1 MWRQGRPKKN
11 AIGRSKGGRTT
22 KIHLAVDKK
31 KRPVRVL
38 LSPGNDHDITKFDDL
53 MEGLHANACLADK
66 AYDSKRV
73 IKTLES
79 RGIEPVIPARA
90 CSEPRTLNE
99 TLYAIRYLV
108 ECSFHD
114 LKRFR
119 RIATRYEK
127 TARNFSGFLFLA
139 CTILWT

>member
-1 MWRQGRPKKN
+1 VWWGWRSQKN
-11 AIGRSKGGRTT
+11 GIGRSRGGRTT

-38 LSPGNDHDITKFDDL
+38 VSAGNDHDVTKFDELID
-53 MEGLHANACLADK
+53 GFSANACLADK
-66 AYDSKRV
+66 AYDAKRV
-73 IKTLES
+73 INTLEAN
-79 RGIEPVIPARA
+79 GIEAVIPPRA
-90 CSEPRTLNE
+90 CSKERPFNE
-99 TLYAIRYLV
+99 ALYAIRYLV

-127 TARNFSGFLFLA
+127 TARNFVSFLNLA
-139 CTILWT
+139 CWALWL

>member
-1 MWRQGRPKKN
+1 MWRCGRPKKN

-22 KIHLAVDKK
+22 KIHLAVDEK
-31 KRPVRVL
+31 KRPVRAL
-38 LSPGNDHDITKFDDL
+38 LSPGNNHDITAFDEL
-53 MEGLHANACLADK
+53 MEGLNATACLADK

-73 IKTLES
+73 IKDLES
-79 RGIEPVIPARA
+79 RGIEAVIPARS
-90 CSEPRTLNE
+90 CSPPRTINE

-127 TARNFSGFLFLA
+127 TARNFAGFLCLA
-139 CTILWT
+139 CAILWT